1 MTESASPNL
10 RSHRRDGAGP
20 AASKRVPDADWAD
33 LDIDLPDLHPDLPEQ
48 RHEPLL
54 GLDDDL
60 GDFDF
65 GGVAHGGQETPQLP
79 EPAPFPPIDLG
90 IGEHTDLPAL
100 GHADTGRP
108 PQAAPAAVEHEAEQ
122 AAEQKAEQA
131 AEVDASEGL
140 AAATAMQRPEPI
152 QETLPEQTR
161 EPALPADR
169 VALDDSAA
177 DAQRQSPPESP
188 PPSLA
193 ADSADAAAALTP
205 EARVIE
211 YLHARG
217 KLPPGDLARARKLA
231 DDGGDQLRIMLV
243 RLGLVSDRDM
253 AAAMAAVLDLRQVQ
267 ADDYPDE
274 PVAAD
279 QLSLRFLKD
288 AHIVPLRDDD
298 DGLEIAMADPID
310 SFAMQAVAMAV
321 GRPVRLR
328 VGLSADIDAVLERLY
343 AQPKNDAAD
352 TDLEADLGNFSEED
366 IEHLRDLASEA
377 PVIRL
382 VNQIMQ
388 RAVELR
394 ASDIHIEPFA
404 DELKVRYRIDG
415 ILKESESPPVRST
428 AAVISRVKIMS
439 KLNIAERRLPQ
450 DGRIP
455 VRIQGR
461 ELDLRVSTVPTM
473 FGESVVMR
481 LLDKESVSFDF
492 DALGFD
498 GPPRER
504 VMQVLEQPFGIFL
517 VTGPTGS
524 GKSTTLYTALSRL
537 NTEDRKIITVEDPVE
552 YQVPGINQIPVKA
565 SIGMS
570 FAHALRAIV
579 RQDPDIIM
587 VGEMRDVET
596 ARIAVQSA
604 LTGHVVLST
613 LHTNDAASG
622 VTRLL
627 DMGVEDYLLT
637 STINGIL
644 AQRLVRRLCPE
655 CRKPYQPLPEM
666 AARFLHLPMVD
677 DQALTLYAP
686 GGCKACN
693 GTGYR
698 GRLVIAEVLLMTDQI
713 RQAVLSHATATEIQR
728 IAIDQDMLSMYQDG
742 LRKAADGRTTIE
754 EVLRP
759 AWPAIN
765 RPAINRINSSS
776 ICPATTTKQSSST
789 VRSWKANRRRR
800 TKMRWFASSRP
811 MV

>member
-1 MTESASPNL
+1 MTEFANSNL
-10 RSHRRDGAGP
+10 RPSRRDGAD
-20 AASKRVPDADWAD
+20 AASAARGPTVDWVD
-33 LDIDLPDLHPDLPEQ
+33 LDIDLPELQPDLPEQ

-65 GGVAHGGQETPQLP
+65 GGDALVGQDVAAMPEPAPKALP
-79 EPAPFPPIDLG
+79 EPASY
-90 IGEHTDLPAL
+90 LPVDP
-100 GHADTGRP
+100 GTGDHADP
-108 PQAAPAAVEHEAEQ
+108 VALDHAEADMSPKPAPGEVV
-122 AAEQKAEQA
+122 QKAEQA
-131 AEVDASEGL
+131 IAVEPWQRLAEAPAEQEPEPISQPRPDPL
-140 AAATAMQRPEPI
+140 PDPLPEPI
-152 QETLPEQTR
+152 QKSAVT
-161 EPALPADR
+161 ADSS
-169 VALDDSAA
+169 ALDDSTPGET
-177 DAQRQSPPESP
+177 SESP
-188 PPSLA
+188 PPEPSLES
-193 ADSADAAAALTP
+193 DIADASAPLTP

-231 DDGGDQLRIMLV
+231 DDGGDPLRIMLV

-253 AAAMAAVLDLRQVQ
+253 AAAMASVLDLSLIQ

-279 QLSLRFLKD
+279 YLSLRFLKD
-288 AHIVPLRDDD
+288 AHIVPLCDDD
-298 DGLEIAMADPID
+298 DGLEIAVADPID
-310 SFAMQAVAMAV
+310 SYATQAVAMAL
-321 GRPVRLR
+321 GQPVRLR
-328 VGLSADIDAVLERLY
+328 VGLSADIDAALERLY
-343 AQPKNDAAD
+343 EQPAEDVAD

-498 GPPRER
+498 GPPSER
-504 VMQVLEQPFGIFL
+504 VLQVLEQPFGIFL

-655 CRKPYQPLPEM
+655 CRQPYEPLPEM

-677 DQALTLYAP
+677 DQALTLYHP

-698 GRLVIAEVLLMTDQI
+698 GRLVIAEVLLMSDQI

-728 IAIDQDMLSMYQDG
+728 IAVDQDMLTMYQDG
-742 LRKAADGRTTIE
+742 LRKVADGRTTIE
-754 EVLRP
+754 EVLR
-759 AWPAIN
+759 
-765 RPAINRINSSS
+765 
-776 ICPATTTKQSSST
+776 
-789 VRSWKANRRRR
+789 V
-800 TKMRWFASSRP
+800 ASDQ
-811 MV
+811 